1 MPPQRSQWLQKK
13 QRGMQVVPAFVHG
26 TLILLFGAVWGWHLT
41 PKANEQK
48 VAQQFPWF
56 FAYLTFW
63 GFTLQLLQMVV
74 AFLADLQPKDML
86 RDLADILSCS
96 TVGVAAFVTACYYI
110 LVPKWVSP
118 VLHTGNFIGMLA
130 DYAVSRRQR
139 TFSHAGAA
147 LQAAW
152 MALYL
157 ALCLAIKHVNGK
169 YPYDFMNEL
178 PEPQGMLLATVVL
191 TGAVTITYYAARYGL
206 ATRFAEQHTQTLKHQ

>member
-1 MPPQRSQWLQKK
+1 MSAPQQGGICIQVLLHSAHAREGLVK
-13 QRGMQVVPAFVHG
+13 QQPAAEATCLPDAKLKRLLCPSVSTREGLDG
-26 TLILLFGAVWGWHLT
+26 TTPITGGQLFSRNLFC
-41 PKANEQK
+41 P
-48 VAQQFPWF
+48 
-56 FAYLTFW
+56 
-63 GFTLQLLQMVV
+63 
-74 AFLADLQPKDML
+74 
-86 RDLADILSCS
+86 
-96 TVGVAAFVTACYYI
+96 AA
-110 LVPKWVSP
+110 
-118 VLHTGNFIGMLA
+118 
-130 DYAVSRRQR
+130 AVSRRQR